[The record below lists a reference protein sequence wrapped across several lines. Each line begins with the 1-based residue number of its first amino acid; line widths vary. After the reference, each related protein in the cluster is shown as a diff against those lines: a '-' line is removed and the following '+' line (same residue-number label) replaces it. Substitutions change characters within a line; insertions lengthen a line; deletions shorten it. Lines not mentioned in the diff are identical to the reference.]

1 MFRKLAIAL
10 TVVAVLGIVVFAVSS
25 NPAVLRW
32 ALSLAGAAG
41 VNIQAREVS
50 GNLFSGIDAK
60 DARVALDFLQADAG
74 DVQVRYDA
82 WALLTRREVRVRGK
96 VADATVRFDPRK
108 LPKGGQGQAPV
119 KLVLDGIELERVKV
133 VLDGRAWSIP
143 DVRATVLE
151 QKNAPGPGWNGSARL
166 KLETDDGAGIVNASY
181 RVPEDMNFR
190 VSLDGDLDARIARYW
205 FKGIERGRVQ
215 ARYTITPRSL
225 SGEGNIVGGA
235 LEGVPGVFLTD
246 LNGPVTH
253 RADGVIEGAL
263 EGRVLGGALKV
274 SVSVDTAGQKLSI
287 SGGAK
292 PRVQDALTAFKTG
305 LKGSGALDVSVRGGG
320 RFDKLRFEGD
330 ASLLE
335 FDGRTTAGVT
345 GFPLENL
352 RASYAFITPGD
363 RLEAD
368 VRVDSRLIDGPVG
381 VTASIASQFG
391 ATDVSAKII
400 GDRVLGSPVA
410 ISGGL
415 RVQRNGSLEAE
426 ARGRGLGGS
435 LRATGAMTPAQLWT
449 IQSAFQNLKA
459 PIPVAH
465 SATGTATATGRIGA
479 LKISANLS
487 RLKATIPGVTAREF
501 TGIAQLRQRG
511 DGLGVDARLGSTGDG
526 SVRLVGDLKTG
537 RIELENLA
545 LETGARV
552 TSSARYALGAV
563 NRFDGRLA
571 VSNIGAGGVSLEPV
585 AGPFSLSVGS
595 TISTRFD
602 APQISLN
609 FDGDTIRARP
619 NGWRASAFGQ
629 DLKLSGD
636 LRYVIAGGKLAGNL
650 RGVGSLGQIS
660 ATADGNRV
668 LLDGNLVYQAIT
680 ARLNGSG
687 TLQPL
692 ALRLQVRPS
701 SRLRV
706 PLSGA
711 VQVDLNEALAV
722 SGAIS
727 SGAGRKVRLSL
738 QDGQP
743 VASGS
748 LDLAALD
755 AVLPPNARGNL
766 SGTVSVDFNKS
777 VGNAVFS
784 GRYADF
790 PASGRA
796 VLRGKTVAVSARVTG
811 GTFSGLSLEGLVLP
825 NLDARASWRGLRA
838 RATGAFSS
846 INFTVDGA
854 IADDLPGLEALGAAG
869 IELGEPRVH
878 LDGRVRNGAIS
889 ASGFIRSPPGTAR
902 TLSLTQVSFRDGAL
916 EATYAGD
923 LEGRYRDE
931 PILLRGLNGS
941 ATFKDGRLEVS
952 ASGARLNG
960 RLEGQD
966 IELERYTIRAGLA
979 PDGALRAN
987 LNAALAFTRRPEGVL
1002 RAAPLIAA
1010 LELAGSRLQT
1020 DVRAAL
1026 TGTAKDERFSGS
1038 LRGALGLNLE
1048 KPQADW
1054 TGNAQLALTGRDW
1067 RVDASGPWSDLRL
1080 RGRAPTRL
1088 LEVAA
1093 GANLPENLA
1102 TTITVDA
1109 RASLP
1114 ELRYA
1119 MGFGASLGK
1128 PAAML
1133 DGRLDGQGA
1142 DYRLSASVKDAS
1154 GGLARLEFASDTQGQ
1169 LELNGFNPGGLIGAE
1184 GNLSGALTLEKTLI
1198 EGGIDGQLAGL
1209 PISASWR
1216 GDGRFDGALGGP
1228 VPLEVN
1234 AQSWRFPLSVTGAS
1248 WRSTPRTPFQ
1258 TQGTIRVLDGLQA
1271 DGTVDVNA
1279 YQIGLPGGTAR
1290 LEPIRAQLTAR
1301 IGSELRIELRHN
1313 DERVR
1318 FDGQRWSGGLSLAYR
1333 AWDGL
1338 GRADVTLAGGLTD
1351 PTANLET
1358 RGPIALSGS
1367 VSRREIAL
1375 TAGIDLKGASGAL
1388 PADLR
1393 ARVQSG
1399 RAVFTANGSLEPL
1412 SLRGAGTLVNAKV
1425 DDQMASLSVTGAWNQ
1440 ESWNASGEVGLGT
1453 GAQSSTTRFEADR
1466 NGLNAPKIDLD
1477 LRILRLI
1484 GLRAEGRARGTASLP
1499 GWSIERGQAAL
1510 VLDGANVEGVSGA
1523 GMVKIE
1529 DGNLGAA
1536 ISGTLPGDLKFAV
1549 DGPLYPLA
1557 DASLKLDG
1565 LTGQLSGRLNDHRDA
1580 RISLEGAFMN
1590 KSARLNARVSSDA
1603 LNLNAAWATA
1613 SVDAN
1618 GRLDANGVGL
1628 TGHLGITDLNEIA
1641 GVNGSLSAELEGRN
1655 LKLRAHDLRAS
1666 IAGFDVT
1673 GAATFDGG
1681 ALNLDAIA
1689 AKRDGL
1695 DLRASGGVLPELGLK
1710 VEGSSALG
1718 YAPGKIGG
1726 SVTGTLQNPSVKLTG
1741 TLDAAKTGLIAPGT
1755 TITASLQGDA
1765 FDIGLGGERLNG
1777 NLRGTIPNAAGGG
1790 LENFDLALNAPVI
1803 WSGANLPIK
1812 GRLRWS
1818 ESGGFAGGLN
1828 TRGDVMGRQ
1837 LDASLTGRGALEVG
1851 LDWRGAKLTASLPAR
1866 LDGPLDGALRLS
1878 RFDVGALWGKP
1889 DALWVESTGKLA
1901 GDWNAPTLRLD
1912 GRLSG
1917 ALEASLKAQYL
1928 DGKANGNIVGDGIN
1942 VDAALDGA
1950 DWNAEGRLSKLAL
1963 DSSILPAPL
1972 QNLNASGAFSA
1983 SSRDGILRATGLD
1996 LNAKL
2001 LTIGAIGVTGSANLS
2016 SANLSSSNQKGQR
2029 LEADLNLS
2037 ALDARARVTGK
2048 LGASGDALKVV
2059 LDGANLAQLGLGLIG
2074 RAAANLE
2081 LRGAVIDPD
2090 VSGQVSLTAFGT
2102 KSTDITADANV
2113 RASGKLLDPAL
2124 AAEIALGG
2132 AATGRFTL
2140 EARDLKSTA
2149 PRLSLRGAGRW
2160 RGYGLDAQLQGAWP
2174 KLEGDAKLETGLPK
2188 ALSSFNLKASGDGR
2202 YSLGSQVLS
2211 GDLRL
2216 EAQAGSLEPKLTGDL
2231 KFAGELIQLL
2241 ENAQGRATGE
2251 VKLGGTLTRPQANL
2265 TGRLES
2271 AGYAG
2276 VSLADAQLNGDLAV
2290 GQDKPLSLMVSY
2302 DGGKAVWDGQ
2312 NLNLQKLP
2320 VSAGGLSIR
2329 LDAQGRTDAMDV
2341 RFNGALQGWANG
2353 ELDGRYDGGLQANLR
2368 GTLGGLPLQVRATGK
2383 PNGNWDGDL
2392 ELSGLPRSALEN
2404 VPLALKAP
2412 ENTAQNGAPAT
2423 IPVTAN
2429 PPSEDANA
2437 GTLRLKLFGPF
2448 NAPELLGSGLVAGVK
2463 LDLGAKLSPL
2473 SASIGLTNPDKGP
2486 ENGSGTIAL
2495 LDGSI
2500 KGGLKYASSATALTL
2515 DASGTLQ
2522 NPRARLTASR
2532 DAARATVDLGL
2543 QSGVLNGQIELSDG
2557 TRSGTL
2563 KLNQDRL
2570 TGRADGLDLGALGLA
2585 GYGGLIAIE
2594 TNLKRGTGSFGF
2606 DGTAALTWND
2616 VKTPLAVP
2624 IVGWVFDGTGA
2635 VSYANQ
2641 PGQSERARLEYKGSP
2656 GSIQADLTRRQN
2668 RWTGTAQVRLKTQDR
2683 GSANGDL
2690 ELGADGVRGTVKLDA
2705 LKLNVSGI
2713 EASLTGNVALEGDS
2727 FRADG
2732 VAEALGGR
2740 VTLEDATGGLSDVI
2754 PALQAYTG
2762 RAPGEIGYSARARLD
2777 AVRLEDIAPFKAVAP
2792 YVSGRASGVVQVSDA
2807 VSTFQLAIPE
2817 LTLPATGDPV
2827 KVRLSL
2833 SGTAS
2838 GTSNLR
2844 FSGTLGDVNA
2854 RSTDANYGDSF
2865 LSGVI
2870 TGGELTGRL
2879 DLNRTPL
2886 HALLGAFTGPLPGA
2900 ALVSGLARYTL
2911 PLARPLDGNL
2921 RLALEK
2927 VELTGGGDTLKGSGA
2942 LYYRKGGVEL
2952 DDLKLDGAGSWR
2964 GSGKYAPDG
2973 VNLSLEFKDT
2983 TFTPILALIPALK
2996 DVDPSARGTLKL
3008 TFSGDYLNPRAKL
3021 SVEDLRARFASIN
3034 LAAKSLNGSLQD
3046 GALELSGAITSD
3058 ETLGAKLDTTLRARI
3073 ASFNPIQLE
3082 GLSARAVGALDIK
3095 PVGRFESVVAE
3106 ASGQS
3111 GSFKLNVT
3119 GKKGQGP
3126 FTLTGNI
3133 SPKLD
3138 LRFSGTN
3145 LEFAVPTYF
3154 VRESLL
3160 DADLRLVSQGRDY
3173 VITGSTDIAR
3183 VLASSSA
3190 NRDATDQKPAD
3201 PKAVPLSESD
3211 APRRDSIYD
3220 RVRFEGVRINAPSG
3234 LRLQE
3239 SFANVEVG
3247 GQLLLTGTASNP
3259 QLNGALEGT
3268 GNKGSLTIGPYTY
3281 AIQSSSATFTP
3292 VDGILP
3298 LVRAKGRTEVRTG
3311 TSSSRRSFQ
3320 VDLDITVRFTRNTLG
3335 EIRYDLET
3343 NLVQY
3348 DENGPCPTN
3357 ADSTRPNCLSQAE
3370 LYGLAT
3376 LGSSRGLDPL
3386 VGFGQS
3392 ALNTVLNVF
3401 VLSEFTRAFRQVTG
3415 IDVQISTNVLDLLDQ
3430 NLTQEERNKVGI
3442 AFSFGGYLNRQ
3453 VYLQYQIDTT
3463 GRTVVN
3469 LNYTTDD
3476 NRFSLRLFIPIQLG
3490 GADAGINNSEISA
3503 SYNFSSLTSLT
3514 TSLQQV
3520 TDGDKRF
3527 GVTIRLG
3534 LAFRF

>member
-25 NPAVLRW
+25 TPAVLRW

-41 VNIQAREVS
+41 VKIQAGEVS

-60 DARVALDFLQADAG
+60 NASVALDFLQADAG

-96 VADATVRFDPRK
+96 IADATVRFDPRK
-108 LPKGGQGQAPV
+108 LPKAGQGQAPV

-166 KLETDDGAGIVNASY
+166 KLETDDGAGIVDASY
-181 RVPEDMNFR
+181 RVPEDMDFR

-225 SGEGNIVGGA
+225 TGEGKIVGGA

-253 RADGVIEGAL
+253 RANGVIEGGL
-263 EGRVLGGALKV
+263 EGKVLGGALKV
-274 SVSVDTAGQKLSI
+274 ALSVDTVGQKLTVT
-287 SGGAK
+287 GGAK
-292 PRVQDALTAFKTG
+292 PRVQEALTAFKTG
-305 LKGSGALDVSVRGGG
+305 LKGSGALDVTVRGGG

-330 ASLLE
+330 ARLLKL
-335 FDGRTTAGVT
+335 DDRDAANVT
-345 GFPLENL
+345 GFPMENL

-368 VRVDSRLIDGPVG
+368 VKVDSRLIDGSVG

-400 GDRVLGSPVA
+400 GDRVLGAPVA

-426 ARGRGLGGS
+426 ARGRGLGGN

-449 IQSAFQNLKA
+449 IRSAFQNLRA
-459 PIPVAH
+459 PIPLAH
-465 SATGTATATGRIGA
+465 SASGTATATGRIGA
-479 LKISANLS
+479 LLISADLT
-487 RLKATIPGVTAREF
+487 RVDATIPGVTAREF
-501 TGIAQLRQRG
+501 AGTAQLRQRG
-511 DGLGVDARLGSTGDG
+511 DGLGVDARLGSTRNG
-526 SVRLVGDLKTG
+526 SVRLVGDLNSG
-537 RIELENLA
+537 RVELENLA

-552 TSSARYALGAV
+552 TGNAKYALGAV

-571 VSNIGAGGVSLEPV
+571 VSNIGAGGVSFDPV
-585 AGPFSLSVGS
+585 AGPFSVSVGS
-595 TISTRFD
+595 TISASFD
-602 APQISLN
+602 APQISLG
-609 FDGDTIRARP
+609 FDGDAIRARP
-619 NGWRASAFGQ
+619 NGWRASAIGQ
-629 DLKLSGD
+629 DLKLVGD
-636 LRYVIAGGKLAGNL
+636 LRYGIAGGKLSGQL

-660 ATADGNRV
+660 ATANGNRV
-668 LLDGNLVYQAIT
+668 SLDGNLVYQAIT

-692 ALRLQVRPS
+692 ALKLQVRPT
-701 SRLRV
+701 SRLRA
-706 PLSGA
+706 PLSGTI
-711 VQVDLNEALAV
+711 QVDLNEALAV
-722 SGAIS
+722 SGTIS
-727 SGAGRKVRLSL
+727 SGADRTVRLRL
-738 QDGQP
+738 QDGRP

-755 AVLPPNARGNL
+755 AILPPNARGKL
-766 SGTVSVDFNKS
+766 SGSVSVDFNKTI
-777 VGNAVFS
+777 GNAVLS

-790 PASGRA
+790 PVSGRA
-796 VLRGKTVAVSARVTG
+796 VLRGSAVTASARVTG
-811 GTFSGLSLEGLVLP
+811 GTFSGLSLEGQVLP
-825 NLDARASWRGLRA
+825 GLDARASWRGLKA

-846 INFTVDGA
+846 IGFTVDGA
-854 IADDLPGLEALGAAG
+854 LADELPGLEALSAAG
-869 IELGEPRVH
+869 IDLGKPRVH
-878 LDGRVRNGAIS
+878 LGGRVRNGAIS
-889 ASGFIRSPPGTAR
+889 ASGFVRSPPGTSR
-902 TLSLTQVSFRDGAL
+902 MLSLTQVSFRDGAFT
-916 EATYAGD
+916 AHYAGD

-979 PDGALRAN
+979 PDGELDVN
-987 LNAALAFTRRPEGVL
+987 LNAALAFSRRPEGVL

-1010 LELAGSRLQT
+1010 LKLANSRLET
-1020 DVRAAL
+1020 DLRAAL
-1026 TGTAKDERFSGS
+1026 TGTVKDELISGS

-1048 KPQADW
+1048 KPQAGW

-1067 RVDASGPWSDLRL
+1067 RLNASGPWSDLRL

-1093 GANLPENLA
+1093 GLKLPENLS
-1102 TTITVDA
+1102 TTITLDG

-1114 ELRYA
+1114 ELRY
-1119 MGFGASLGK
+1119 GLSFGASLGE

-1133 DGRLDGQGA
+1133 DGALEGQGA

-1154 GGLARLEFASDTQGQ
+1154 GGLARLKFASDTQGQ
-1169 LELNGFNPGGLIGAE
+1169 LELNGFNPGGLIGAD
-1184 GNLSGALTLEKTLI
+1184 GNLSGSLSLEKSLI

-1209 PISASWR
+1209 PVSANWR
-1216 GDGRFDGALGGP
+1216 DDGRFDGALGGP

-1234 AQSWRFPLSVTGAS
+1234 AQRWRFPLSVTGAS
-1248 WRSTPRTPFQ
+1248 WRSTPQTPFQ
-1258 TQGTIRVLDGLQA
+1258 TQGTIRVSDGLQA
-1271 DGTVDVNA
+1271 DGTVEVSA

-1290 LEPIRAQLTAR
+1290 LEPVRAQLTAR
-1301 IGSELRIELRHN
+1301 IGSELRLELRRD

-1318 FDGQRWSGGLSLAYR
+1318 FDDQRWSGGLSLAYR

-1338 GRADVTLAGGLTD
+1338 GRADVTLAGALTD

-1358 RGPIALSGS
+1358 RGPIALAGS

-1375 TAGIDLKGASGAL
+1375 TGGIDLKGASGAL

-1412 SLRGAGTLVNAKV
+1412 SLRGTGALVNARV
-1425 DDQMASLSVTGAWNQ
+1425 DDQAASLSVTGAWNQ
-1440 ESWNASGEVGLGT
+1440 GTWNASGEVGLGT
-1453 GAQSSTTRFEADR
+1453 GAQSSKTRFEADR

-1484 GLRAEGRARGTASLP
+1484 GLRAEGRARGAASLP

-1510 VLDGANVEGVSGA
+1510 VLDGAEVEGVRGA
-1523 GMVKIE
+1523 GMVE
-1529 DGNLGAA
+1529 LQDGNLGAA
-1536 ISGTLPGDLKFAV
+1536 LSGILPGDLKFAV
-1549 DGPLYPLA
+1549 NGPLYPLA
-1557 DASLKLDG
+1557 DATLKLDG
-1565 LTGQLSGRLNDHRDA
+1565 LDGKLRGQLNERRDA
-1580 RISLEGAFMN
+1580 RLSLEGTFMK
-1590 KSARLNARVSSDA
+1590 KSARLTANVSGDA
-1603 LNLNAAWATA
+1603 LNLNATWATA
-1613 SVDAN
+1613 SGSAN
-1618 GRLDANGVGL
+1618 GTLDANGVGL

-1641 GVNGSLSAELEGRN
+1641 GVNGNLSAELEGRN
-1655 LKLRAHDLRAS
+1655 LRVRAHDLRAS
-1666 IAGFDVT
+1666 VAGFDVT

-1681 ALNLDAIA
+1681 ALNLDAIM

-1695 DLRASGGVLPELGLK
+1695 DLRATGGVLPELGLK
-1710 VEGSSALG
+1710 VEGSSTLG

-1726 SVTGTLQNPSVKLTG
+1726 SVTGTLQKPSVKLTG

-1755 TITASLQGDA
+1755 TITASLQGEA

-1803 WSGANLPIK
+1803 WSGANLPVK
-1812 GRLRWS
+1812 GRLRWN
-1818 ESGGFAGGLN
+1818 EQGGFDGGLN
-1828 TRGDVMGRQ
+1828 TRGEVMGRP
-1837 LDASLTGRGALEVG
+1837 LNASLTGRGALEVG

-1889 DALWVESTGKLA
+1889 DALWIESTGALA

-1917 ALEASLKAQYL
+1917 ALEASLNARYL
-1928 DGKANGNIVGDGIN
+1928 DGKVNGNIVGDGIN
-1942 VDAALDGA
+1942 LNAALDGA
-1950 DWNAEGRLSKLAL
+1950 DWNAEGRLSQLAL

-1983 SSRDGILRATGLD
+1983 SSRDGTLRATGLD
-1996 LNAKL
+1996 LKAVL
-2001 LTIGAIGVTGSANLS
+2001 ETIGAISATGSANLS
-2016 SANLSSSNQKGQR
+2016 SVNISGANLKGQR

-2037 ALDARARVTGK
+2037 ALEAQARVTGK
-2048 LGASGDALKVV
+2048 LGASGDALKVA
-2059 LDGANLAQLGLGLIG
+2059 LNGANLAQLGLGLLG

-2081 LRGAVIDPD
+2081 LRGALIDPD
-2090 VSGQVSLTAFGT
+2090 VSGQLNLTAFGA
-2102 KSTDITADANV
+2102 KSTDITANANV

-2124 AAEIALGG
+2124 SAEIALGG

-2140 EARDLKSTA
+2140 EAHDLKSTA
-2149 PRLSLRGAGRW
+2149 PHLGLRGSGRW

-2174 KLEGDAKLETGLPK
+2174 KLEGDAKLETNLPK
-2188 ALSSFNLKASGDGR
+2188 ALSSFNLKAQGDGR
-2202 YSLGSQVLS
+2202 YSLGNQMLS
-2211 GDLRL
+2211 GEVRL
-2216 EAQAGSLEPKLTGDL
+2216 EARAGSLEPKLTGDL
-2231 KFAGELIQLL
+2231 KFGGNLIQLL
-2241 ENAQGRATGE
+2241 ENAQGSAVGAI
-2251 VKLGGTLTRPQANL
+2251 KLAGTLTRPQANL

-2290 GQDKPLSLMVSY
+2290 GQEKPLSLTASY

-2320 VSAGGLSIR
+2320 ISAGGLRIR
-2329 LDAQGRTDAMDV
+2329 LDAQGKTDAMDV
-2341 RFNGALQGWANG
+2341 RFNGALEGWANG
-2353 ELDGRYDGGLQANLR
+2353 ALDGRYDGGIQANLR
-2368 GTLGGLPLQVRATGK
+2368 GALGGLPLQVRATGK
-2383 PNGNWDGDL
+2383 PNGDWDGDL
-2392 ELSGLPRSALEN
+2392 ELSGLPRGALEN
-2404 VPLALKAP
+2404 VPIENKASA
-2412 ENTAQNGAPAT
+2412 NTAQNGTPTTPAA
-2423 IPVTAN
+2423 AN
-2429 PPSEDANA
+2429 PAAEDANA

-2448 NAPELLGSGLVAGVK
+2448 GAPQLQGNGLIAGVK

-2473 SASIGLTNPDKGP
+2473 SASVGLTNPDKGP
-2486 ENGSGTIAL
+2486 ENGSGTIELSGGA
-2495 LDGSI
+2495 I
-2500 KGGLKYASSATALTL
+2500 KGSLKYTSGATALTL

-2522 NPRARLTASR
+2522 NPRAKLTASR
-2532 DAARATVDLGL
+2532 NAARAIVDLAL
-2543 QSGVLNGQIELSDG
+2543 QGGALNGQIELSDG

-2563 KLNQDRL
+2563 KLTQDRL

-2606 DGTAALTWND
+2606 DGTAALTWNE
-2616 VKTPLAVP
+2616 VETPLAVP

-2641 PGQSERARLEYKGSP
+2641 PGQSERARLDYKGSP
-2656 GSIQADLTRRQN
+2656 GAIQADLTRRQN

-2683 GSANGDL
+2683 GSADGDL
-2690 ELGADGVRGTVKLDA
+2690 ELGANGVRGTVKLDA
-2705 LKLNVSGI
+2705 LRLNVSGI

-2942 LYYRKGGVEL
+2942 LYYRKGGIEL

-2983 TFTPILALIPALK
+2983 TFSPILALIPALK

-3095 PVGRFESVVAE
+3095 PVGRFEDVVAE

-3111 GSFKLNVT
+3111 GGFKLNVT

-3138 LRFSGTN
+3138 LRFSGKN

-3173 VITGSTDIAR
+3173 VITGSADIAR

-3190 NRDATDQKPAD
+3190 NRDATDQKPED
-3201 PKAVPLSESD
+3201 PKAVSLSESD

-3311 TSSSRRSFQ
+3311 TSTNRRSFQ
-3320 VDLDITVRFTRNTLG
+3320 VDLDITVRFTRNALG

-3401 VLSEFTRAFRQVTG
+3401 VLSEFTRAFRQATG

-3430 NLTQEERNKVGI
+3430 NLTQDERNKVGI